1 MIFKLLQTA
10 NMKKNTYPFL
20 FNGTGFVILVS
31 IMICS
36 FLSTGCGV
44 YSFKD
49 TSIDYKTIKTIK
61 ISYIDNKA
69 RYINPQLS
77 PKISDKLQQKIRSS
91 TKLILTNN
99 DDAHIQVSGSITDY
113 SVSTAAISTTQATTN
128 RLTVGAHIISKNT
141 VDNKTQEFDVSR
153 NFDFSA
159 NLSLQEAETQLLD
172 EIVRSLTDEI
182 FNHIFSN
189 W

>member
-1 MIFKLLQTA
+1 MIFKLFQKVT
-10 NMKKNTYPFL
+10 MKNNTLPLFL
-20 FNGTGFVILVS
+20 NGNRFVITLSV
-31 IMICS
+31 IICS
-36 FLSTGCGV
+36 FLITSCGV

-91 TKLILTNN
+91 TKLVLTNN
-99 DDAHIQVSGSITDY
+99 DDAHLQVSGSIIDY
-113 SVSTAAISTTQATTN
+113 SVTTAAISTTQATTN